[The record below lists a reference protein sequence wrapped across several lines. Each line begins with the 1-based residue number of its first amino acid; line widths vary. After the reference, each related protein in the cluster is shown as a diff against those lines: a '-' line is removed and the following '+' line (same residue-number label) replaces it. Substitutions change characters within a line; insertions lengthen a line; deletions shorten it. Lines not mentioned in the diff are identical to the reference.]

1 MVILNNMNDKSQ
13 TNKIRKIIKDHVF
26 LDDLSISKIEF
37 QLQQL
42 EYVVRENQQLKEDY
56 NKVVHEATE
65 FESRIYELEDK
76 INKAIEYV
84 EKCNP
89 DVDLHNMFLNEN
101 YISNYG
107 ACELLEILKGVK
119 YVKNKR

>member
-1 MVILNNMNDKSQ
+1 MNDKLQ